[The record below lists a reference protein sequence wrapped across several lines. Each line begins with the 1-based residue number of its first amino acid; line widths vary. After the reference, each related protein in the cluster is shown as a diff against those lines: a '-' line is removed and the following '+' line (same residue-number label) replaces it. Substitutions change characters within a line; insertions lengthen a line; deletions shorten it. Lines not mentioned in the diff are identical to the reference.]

1 MAKTLYC
8 SFCGKAQHEVRHLI
22 GGPALLFICDECVD
36 LCSGIIAGT
45 IAKRK
50 AQAATIEI
58 SNTTTSRVY
67 PDG

>member
-22 GGPALLFICDECVD
+22 GGPALLFICDECVE
-36 LCSGIIAGT
+36 LCSGI

-58 SNTTTSRVY
+58 GNDNEQGLS
-67 PDG
+67 